1 MKKLIIL
8 IALISVLA
16 VSLRFYKDYQ
26 QEIKPEIKPSQE
38 SSSKILPIKTGDL
51 PAEEG
56 SLPENPASDSSKT
69 GKDQLIIPGQ
79 NSPTPFAIMK
89 KSLEKDFASWPLKR
103 CPDFWLLNEMMLKK
117 NLLNASQVCV
127 DTQSRPFPNHFR
139 LFFSWCLIKLRFV
152 QWLSLP
158 DERLET
164 QIRASLKKATEGA
177 PSRLFNLNFKLGVGF
192 VASLTQFDDFPQ
204 RHDILASAA
213 ESLEKMISEN
223 EKFPEIFFSEL
234 EYIDNYYE
242 RLRVRATQMIPQPP
256 FMSEYAAVDYL
267 VEEKKMIP
275 NQFFFAEES
284 RTQTVRNIEEKWLLS
299 QIPLA
304 FGRPFL
310 FYRNYWNCPFFFGFF
325 IDSNVPSLFQKSDVM
340 AEVWSDY
347 FLTDPDEFAR
357 LGEIIKTLELEIGK

>member
-1 MKKLIIL
+1 
-8 IALISVLA
+8 
-16 VSLRFYKDYQ
+16 
-26 QEIKPEIKPSQE
+26 
-38 SSSKILPIKTGDL
+38 
-51 PAEEG
+51 
-56 SLPENPASDSSKT
+56 
-69 GKDQLIIPGQ
+69 
-79 NSPTPFAIMK
+79 
-89 KSLEKDFASWPLKR
+89 
-103 CPDFWLLNEMMLKK
+103 
-117 NLLNASQVCV
+117 
-127 DTQSRPFPNHFR
+127 
-139 LFFSWCLIKLRFV
+139 
-152 QWLSLP
+152 
-158 DERLET
+158 
-164 QIRASLKKATEGA
+164 
-177 PSRLFNLNFKLGVGF
+177 
-192 VASLTQFDDFPQ
+192 
-204 RHDILASAA
+204 
-213 ESLEKMISEN
+213 MISEN